1 MKDRAI
7 STGRVVPKE
16 VLTEAIEQVPKSV
29 KILSPLVDYFVE
41 VNNAP
46 GADDIEL
53 VTEGET
59 WQSFESKWIQ

>member
-16 VLTEAIEQVPKSV
+16 VLTEAIEQDPKSV
-29 KILSPLVDYFVE
+29 KILAPLVDYFVE
-41 VNNAP
+41 VEYAP
-46 GADDIEL
+46 GAGDIEL